1 MRSGPTILPGL
12 KRVELNGTKPDKGVI
27 PTPERPPDFT
37 TPWPPFPFGS
47 SRTKKA
53 RNSPQQFKN
62 HVLRH
67 VTPKRSLNGPF
78 AVTFKF
84 LLPINQRLCDLDGL
98 VEPFLNA
105 LKGRCFRDDINV
117 VELHAYRERVN
128 ENPRIE
134 LWLEDRPTYEV
145 AEKLRK
151 SGVTRE
157 RAEEF
162 LREQGKSLPSVTSK
176 ERER

>member
-1 MRSGPTILPGL
+1 M
-12 KRVELNGTKPDKGVI
+12 EHNGTKSDKGGN
-27 PTPERPPDFT
+27 PTVERPPDFT
-37 TPWPPFPFGS
+37 IPWPPFPFGS

-53 RNSPQQFKN
+53 RNSPQQLKD
-62 HVLRH
+62 HVLHH
-67 VTPKRSLNGPF
+67 VTPGRRLDGPF

-84 LLPINQRLCDLDGL
+84 LLPSNQRLCDLDGL

-105 LKGRCFRDDINV
+105 LKGHCFRDDINV

-128 ENPRIE
+128 ENPRID

-145 AEKLRK
+145 TERLRK
-151 SGVTRE
+151 YGVTRE

-162 LREQGKSLPSVTSK
+162 LKERGKSLPNTTSK
-176 ERER
+176 ERGR